1 MVELRCYQSD
11 LLRKTDKALESPNA
25 RVMMQLPT
33 GGGKTHI
40 AAALMSGRL
49 KDGVKAVWLTHR
61 RELASQTEGMLR
73 QAGIPAAS
81 NIRWSPGIEALSIV
95 NGVVILMAQTVSRR
109 TARANVWDVYDS
121 KDILIIDEA
130 HHATADGWARAI
142 NQWPGSALGMTATPW
157 RLSQREG
164 FDHLFEELVCGP
176 QLAAL
181 QADGWLCRARVM
193 VPPEENQILGGRVDT
208 TGDYNESGIEQ
219 ANEDRDIWTAG
230 ALRFWRQHGEN
241 RQTVLYAVSVRHAR
255 NLAGV
260 FNDAGIPAGVLLGD
274 TPDTERADL
283 ISRFKDGGIRV
294 LINVAVA
301 TEGFDLPDAACVVLS
316 RPTMSLSLYLQ
327 MVGRGLRPKP
337 DGGDCVVLD
346 MAGNSF
352 RHGLPEEDREWSLK
366 PRGATPPGEY
376 RVSRCP
382 VCEAVSP
389 AASHYCRNCGEP
401 FGEECRRCG
410 AWRAMARWSRKTAC
424 GDAHELVCDLCHYD
438 AHIQAHLPVTE
449 ELEEL
454 AMLADGDELSPNRD
468 SFLKDL
474 LEEELRRVG
483 GAVEERK
490 SELRSFIE
498 ARESEMTDDDELDK
512 SFEDYLDGLTVS
524 ERPQTFPQKYRLFG
538 KWEAI
543 RNQELAAWRD
553 ELVNLEESHPL
564 DKQLVYNN
572 ARNRLMRLFDAE
584 ARDVGLIAGSHNRET
599 PHNAPDGEQST
610 TGTSVKNS
618 RLNISVEPETSSG
631 PARQSGLQ
639 LTHTE
644 EYVSAVLESLVA
656 LGGSATTSRV
666 LDEVERKMEAKL
678 TTHDR
683 EPMRTNPSTVRW
695 RHQAQLCMYGLA
707 RKRGFLKSSSPLL
720 GFWEIT
726 DSGIR
731 YLEGLDSI

>member
-11 LLRKTDKALESPNA
+11 LLRKTDKVLEPPNA

-260 FNDAGIPAGVLLGD
+260 FNDAGIPAGV
-274 TPDTERADL
+274 
-283 ISRFKDGGIRV
+283 
-294 LINVAVA
+294 
-301 TEGFDLPDAACVVLS
+301 
-316 RPTMSLSLYLQ
+316 
-327 MVGRGLRPKP
+327 
-337 DGGDCVVLD
+337 
-346 MAGNSF
+346 
-352 RHGLPEEDREWSLK
+352 W
-366 PRGATPPGEY
+366 
-376 RVSRCP
+376 
-382 VCEAVSP
+382 
-389 AASHYCRNCGEP
+389 
-401 FGEECRRCG
+401 
-410 AWRAMARWSRKTAC
+410 W
-424 GDAHELVCDLCHYD
+424 
-438 AHIQAHLPVTE
+438 
-449 ELEEL
+449 
-454 AMLADGDELSPNRD
+454 
-468 SFLKDL
+468 
-474 LEEELRRVG
+474 
-483 GAVEERK
+483 
-490 SELRSFIE
+490 
-498 ARESEMTDDDELDK
+498 
-512 SFEDYLDGLTVS
+512 
-524 ERPQTFPQKYRLFG
+524 
-538 KWEAI
+538 AI
-543 RNQELAAWRD
+543 HRTR
-553 ELVNLEESHPL
+553 
-564 DKQLVYNN
+564 
-572 ARNRLMRLFDAE
+572 
-584 ARDVGLIAGSHNRET
+584 
-599 PHNAPDGEQST
+599 
-610 TGTSVKNS
+610 
-618 RLNISVEPETSSG
+618 SG
-631 PARQSGLQ
+631 P
-639 LTHTE
+639 T
-644 EYVSAVLESLVA
+644 
-656 LGGSATTSRV
+656 
-666 LDEVERKMEAKL
+666 
-678 TTHDR
+678 
-683 EPMRTNPSTVRW
+683 
-695 RHQAQLCMYGLA
+695 
-707 RKRGFLKSSSPLL
+707 
-720 GFWEIT
+720 
-726 DSGIR
+726 
-731 YLEGLDSI
+731 